1 MTVGNR
7 WRLRLALDV
16 GSGCRSRR
24 TQADALDGSFRAV
37 EFCPRPPAPGFSQ
50 SRLKGVV
57 HRHRDPRK
65 QGQRCENCEREPALH
80 LESASRRFARLFV
93 AEWIN

>member
-24 TQADALDGSFRAV
+24 TQADALDGSSAPSNFVQDLRH
-37 EFCPRPPAPGFSQ
+37 PAFH
-50 SRLKGVV
+50 KA
-57 HRHRDPRK
+57 D
-65 QGQRCENCEREPALH
+65 
-80 LESASRRFARLFV
+80 
-93 AEWIN
+93 